1 MLGDNDHVSY
11 LYLAACVSHH
21 RTAAGRTV
29 ENRGYFVGRTGTFSI
44 DDRASGNQSS
54 ASRYDHIALGGIVV
68 EDSIRTRRTR
78 PLLAAPRR
86 RSSVSA
92 AGGIGVRSAS
102 HRSTVHDS
110 DAKLVLIHID
120 HPDRIVRNRAVCIG
134 RLLQH
139 SLDVLIADVH

>member
-11 LYLAACVSHH
+11 LYWAACVSHH
-21 RTAAGRTV
+21 RAAARRTV
-29 ENRGYFVGRTGTFSI
+29 ENRGYFVGQTGTFSI

-78 PLLAAPRR
+78 PLLAARR
-86 RSSVSA
+86 RSSASA
-92 AGGIGVRSAS
+92 AGGIRVRRRRAS

-120 HPDRIVRNRAVCIG
+120 HPDRIVRNRAVC
-134 RLLQH
+134 
-139 SLDVLIADVH
+139 